1 MKSKW
6 MECDTLIR
14 DLLDITDEVTI
25 LRDAIRYIENKNST
39 LVKEAFNYANDKR
52 DREWYEIQR

>member
-14 DLLDITDEVTI
+14 DLLDITDEVTM

>member
-6 MECDTLIR
+6 MECDSIIR
-14 DLLDITDEVTI
+14 DLLDITDDVTI
-25 LRDAIRYIENKNST
+25 LRDAIRYIENKNSS

-52 DREWYEIQR
+52 DKEWYEIQR

>member
-6 MECDTLIR
+6 MECDSIIR

-25 LRDAIRYIENKNST
+25 LRDAIRYIENKNSS

-52 DREWYEIQR
+52 DKEWYEIQR

>member
-6 MECDTLIR
+6 MECDSIIR

-52 DREWYEIQR
+52 DKEWYEIQR

>member
-25 LRDAIRYIENKNST
+25 LRDAIRYIENKNSA
-39 LVKEAFNYANDKR
+39 LVKEAFDYANDKR
-52 DREWYEIQR
+52 DKEWHEIQR

>member
-1 MKSKW
+1 

>member
-6 MECDTLIR
+6 MECDTLIK

-25 LRDAIRYIENKNST
+25 LRDAIRYIENKNSS

-52 DREWYEIQR
+52 DKEWYEIQR